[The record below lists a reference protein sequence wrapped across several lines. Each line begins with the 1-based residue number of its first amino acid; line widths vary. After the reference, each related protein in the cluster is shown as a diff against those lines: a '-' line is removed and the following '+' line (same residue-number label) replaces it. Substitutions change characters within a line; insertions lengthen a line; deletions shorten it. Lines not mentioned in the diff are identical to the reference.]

1 MKPGK
6 TQRRKV
12 IGLCTCP
19 ECREFL
25 TAKGRYGKNFGVVR
39 AESKVDYDL
48 SLIDNDYVHEIA
60 SEGKE

>member
-12 IGLCTCP
+12 IGLCKCP

-25 TAKGRYGKNFGVVR
+25 TSKGRYGMNFGVVK
-39 AESKVDYDL
+39 ALVKVDFDL
-48 SLIDNDYVHEIA
+48 KNIDNIEYEEA
-60 SEGKE
+60 